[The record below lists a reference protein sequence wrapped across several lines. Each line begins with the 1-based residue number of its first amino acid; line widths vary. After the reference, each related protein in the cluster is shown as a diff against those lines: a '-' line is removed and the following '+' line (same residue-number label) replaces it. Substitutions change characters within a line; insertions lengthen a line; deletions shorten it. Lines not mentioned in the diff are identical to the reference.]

1 MALNNKLLKNLLP
14 KPLPQTTDGLVN
26 ALREILQSMALLGL
40 WRSHF
45 FEHAA
50 FYGGTAL
57 RILYGLPRY
66 SENLDFSLLIPNPA
80 FDFQKY
86 VSALQTEINAYG
98 FDITCEVKSKTNQTA
113 IQSAFLKTNTYSQML
128 TIQVPE
134 YLVKDIN
141 RQTILKI
148 KLEIDT
154 NPPLNFNTEMKYVFS
169 PIQFAVRTYDL
180 PSLFAGKLHAL
191 LCRRWEN
198 RVKGRDWYDFVWYI
212 SHYPVVNLKHLETRM
227 QQSGHFPLDTILY
240 EAELIEML
248 NNSIANLDINSA
260 IKEVIPFLENPKE
273 LDIWSKDFFRAASNR
288 IIIK

>member
-1 MALNNKLLKNLLP
+1 LNNKLLQNLLP
-14 KPLPQTTDGLVN
+14 KPIPQTTDGLVN

-66 SENLDFSLLIPNPA
+66 SEDLDFSLLNPNPD
-80 FDFQKY
+80 FDFNKY
-86 VSALQTEINAYG
+86 ISALQTELNAYG
-98 FDITCEVKSKTNQTA
+98 FIVQCKIKNKTNQTA
-113 IQSAFLKTNTYSQML
+113 IQSAFLKTNTYAQIL

-134 YLVKDIN
+134 YLIKEIN
-141 RQTILKI
+141 KQTILKI

-154 NPPLNFNTEMKYVFS
+154 NPPLNFSTEMKYVFT
-169 PIQFAVRTYDL
+169 PLQFAVRTYDL

-191 LCRRWEN
+191 LCRKWKN

-212 SHYPVVNLKHLETRM
+212 SNYPTVNLKHLETRM
-227 QQSGHFPLDTILY
+227 QQSGHFPFDKILCK
-240 EAELIEML
+240 AELINML
-248 NNSIANLDINSA
+248 NQSIENLDIGLA

-273 LDIWSKDFFRAASNR
+273 LEIWSKDFFHAASNQ
-288 IIIK
+288 IEFE